1 MKKLLLIA
9 VAALAVVA
17 CKKDNKEEPQQP
29 APAPAPAPQV
39 ETNPYIVDFD
49 YPKTIALE
57 ESWGTTTITHSV
69 TDRLLR
75 QVVYVNPFGGITTT
89 TFTYNTDNYLTKISE
104 LKSGATAPVVLEL
117 SYNDKKQVE
126 RTLYITSSYG
136 GVSVVTSTFTYDAE
150 SRISQQVEAS
160 TTEVATVTY
169 AYAGNTVTS
178 TEVKPTGTATEV
190 YTFDAKGNVA
200 SYNYNNYVQEY
211 TYTEGLNYN
220 GRGAFKFIAPTVV
233 MTSFHYV
240 KLFYNKRFENGAQ
253 KYLPKKSPIVSEYKY
268 NTVNK
273 PTQVVIKAVD
283 GRTAT
288 QTLYY

>member
-29 APAPAPAPQV
+29 APAPTPQV

-57 ESWGTTTITHSV
+57 ESWGTTTITHLV

-104 LKSGATAPVVLEL
+104 LKSGAIAPVVLEL

-126 RTLYITSSYG
+126 RTLLKVSSFV

-150 SRISQQVEAS
+150 NRISQQVEANPA
-160 TTEVATVTY
+160 EVATVTY

-200 SYNYNNYVQEY
+200 SYNYNSYVQEY

-220 GRGAFKFIAPTVV
+220 GRGAFKFIAPTVT

-240 KLFYNKRFENGAQ
+240 KLFYNKRFENVAQ